1 MQPDAAGV
9 RKEVEQVELGPP
21 GLGAES
27 GGQSAAGQ
35 DTSRVRRVE
44 GPLPFP
50 AVLPAQLDLARQP
63 SVIPERRPVLVHRPS
78 YLPAGNEKPLTR
90 IAVRRPRLSGWGGD
104 TAPPPHECQCE
115 VIPLTCPRERSG
127 HLHHL
132 VWNRGRT
139 CRGCAGRLP
148 GCRACEPRTNS
159 TTVGRGWNPALQGC
173 GGCQAAS
180 VTSRRADSPVVFA
193 PAGSGTRRRQGRRQV
208 RSGERSLGRTDRGA
222 CHGGEQRAGPV
233 AVAGLAWVRVTYDP
247 MVATISTGERRG
259 APTRS
264 PTPDRA
270 SIQAG
275 RETAGIRCMC
285 PPWKR
290 LIRDKR
296 R

>member
-1 MQPDAAGV
+1 MGRPDSAPNPADRAPPDRTPAGFAAWKVPSRFERSCQRSSISLASRASYRNGG
-9 RKEVEQVELGPP
+9 LSSFIGPP
-21 GLGAES
+21 ICQRETKSPSPGLRREDPGF
-27 GGQSAAGQ
+27 QAGEE
-35 DTSRVRRVE
+35 T
-44 GPLPFP
+44 PLH
-50 AVLPAQLDLARQP
+50 LPL
-63 SVIPERRPVLVHRPS
+63 
-78 YLPAGNEKPLTR
+78 
-90 IAVRRPRLSGWGGD
+90 
-104 TAPPPHECQCE
+104 ECQCD
-115 VIPLTCPRERSG
+115 VIPLTCPQEPSG
-127 HLHHL
+127 HLHQL
-132 VWNRGRT
+132 VRNCGRA

-148 GCRACEPRTNS
+148 GCRAGEPRTDS
-159 TTVGRGWNPALQGC
+159 ATAGRGWNPALQGG

-222 CHGGEQRAGPV
+222 CHGGGQRAGPV

-275 RETAGIRCMC
+275 RETAGIRCMY

-290 LIRDKR
+290 LIWDKR